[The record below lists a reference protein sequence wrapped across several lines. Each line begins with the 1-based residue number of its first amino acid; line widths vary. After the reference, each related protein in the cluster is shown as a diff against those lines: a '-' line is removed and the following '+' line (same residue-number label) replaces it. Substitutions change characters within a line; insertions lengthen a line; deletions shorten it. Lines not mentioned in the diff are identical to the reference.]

1 MAGYTILAQELFI
14 NLRYISISRPFMEN
28 KKKSQVLLKRI
39 ALVISLALLVLAIAN
54 LIMSISKQVKH

>member
-28 KKKSQVLLKRI
+28 KKKSQVLKRI
-39 ALVISLALLVLAIAN
+39 ALVISLALLILAIAN